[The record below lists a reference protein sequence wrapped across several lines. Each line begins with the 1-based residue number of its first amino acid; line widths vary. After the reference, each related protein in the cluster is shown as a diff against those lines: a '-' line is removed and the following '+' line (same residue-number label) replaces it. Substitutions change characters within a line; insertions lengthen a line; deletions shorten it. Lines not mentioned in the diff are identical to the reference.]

1 MCGIFPQVRK
11 TMNQTATASAQVSPT
26 DLMAGE
32 KALSFPHG
40 TTLPELGQALE
51 VAPGILWI
59 RMALPFALD
68 HINLWLLADTEETS
82 LGLRHGWTAVDCGVT
97 NPGTQEAW
105 RQVFAGPM
113 KGLPILRV
121 VVTHMHPDHMGL
133 AHWLCEQF
141 SAPLYMNATEYQAA
155 LLASTGASN
164 FGGLSTQRFFADHG
178 WNDPADQQQVQS
190 RVSYYANMVPK
201 VPESYHRLMQ
211 GSHLEIGGHTWE
223 CISGWGHSPEHMAL
237 YSASA
242 NVLISGDMVLPKI
255 STNVSVYA
263 QEPEANALALF
274 MRSLKK
280 FDVLPTDALVLPS
293 HGRPF
298 VGVHTRTAQLLKH
311 HQDRLEEVL
320 SACTEH
326 AGSAHDMLKV
336 IFKRPLDFH
345 QTTFAIGESVAHL
358 HALWYEGKMKRFK
371 DEAGVWRFQT
381 LSECL
386 SM

>member
-1 MCGIFPQVRK
+1 
-11 TMNQTATASAQVSPT
+11 
-26 DLMAGE
+26 
-32 KALSFPHG
+32 
-40 TTLPELGQALE
+40 
-51 VAPGILWI
+51 
-59 RMALPFALD
+59 MALPFALD
-68 HINLWLLADTEETS
+68 HINLWLLEDSEETEQ
-82 LGLRHGWTAVDCGVT
+82 GTRHGWTAVDCGVT

-141 SAPLYMNATEYQAA
+141 NAPLYMNATEYQAA

-164 FGGLSTQRFFADHG
+164 FGGLSTQKFFADHG
-178 WNDPADQQQVQS
+178 WNDPADQKQIQS

-201 VPESYHRLMQ
+201 VPESYHRLME
-211 GSHLEIGGHTWE
+211 GSQIQIGGHTWE

-237 YSASA
+237 YSRNA

-274 MRSLKK
+274 MTSLHK
-280 FDVLPTDALVLPS
+280 FDSLPADTLVLPS

-298 VGVHTRTAQLLKH
+298 VGLHKRTEQLLQH
-311 HQDRLEEVL
+311 HEERMQEVL
-320 SACTEH
+320 DACRETP
-326 AGSAHDMLKV
+326 GSAHDMLKV
-336 IFKRPLDFH
+336 IFKRPLGFH

-358 HALWYEGKMKRFK
+358 HALWLDGKMTRTK
-371 DEAGVWRFQT
+371 DVQGVWRFKSNSDSARLTRSEIDALRQKKKAISDFVQKELQGSLGQKMNDSK
-381 LSECL
+381 LSN
-386 SM
+386 

>member
-1 MCGIFPQVRK
+1 
-11 TMNQTATASAQVSPT
+11 MNQTATPSPKVSPA
-26 DLMAGE
+26 DLIAGE
-32 KALSFPHG
+32 KALTFPLG
-40 TTLPELGQALE
+40 ATLPELGHALE
-51 VAPGILWI
+51 VAPGILWL

-68 HINLWLLADTEETS
+68 HINLWLLTDTEETPS
-82 LGLRHGWTAVDCGVT
+82 GLRHGWTAVDCGVT
-97 NPGTQEAW
+97 NAGTQEAW
-105 RQVFAGPM
+105 GQVFAGPM

-141 SAPLYMNATEYQAA
+141 NAPLYMNATEYQAA

-164 FGGLSTQRFFADHG
+164 FGGLSTQKFYADHG
-178 WNDPADQQQVQS
+178 WNNPTDQEQVQA
-190 RVSYYANMVPK
+190 RVSYYAKMVPH
-201 VPESYHRLMQ
+201 VPESYHRLME
-211 GSHLEIGGHTWE
+211 GSQIEIGGNTWQ

-237 YSASA
+237 YSPSA

-280 FDVLPTDALVLPS
+280 FDVLPAATLVLPS

-298 VGVHTRTAQLLKH
+298 TGLHIRTAQLLKH
-311 HQDRLEEVL
+311 HEDRLDEVL
-320 SACTEH
+320 AACSQQ

-358 HALWYEGKMKRFK
+358 HALWYAGKMKRFK
-371 DEAGVWRFQT
+371 DAEGIWRFQT
-381 LSECL
+381 VLN
-386 SM
+386 

>member
-1 MCGIFPQVRK
+1 MTPNALPSTPAAPAATLTGENALRFP
-11 TMNQTATASAQVSPT
+11 
-26 DLMAGE
+26 L
-32 KALSFPHG
+32 G

-68 HINLWLLADTEETS
+68 HINLWLLADAEETPS
-82 LGLRHGWTAVDCGVT
+82 GVRHGWTAVDCGVT
-97 NPGTQEAW
+97 NAGTQEAW

-133 AHWLCEQF
+133 AHWLCEHF
-141 SAPLYMNATEYQAA
+141 NAPLYMNATEYQSA
-155 LLASTGASN
+155 LLASSGVSN
-164 FGGLSTQRFFADHG
+164 FGGLSTQKFFADHG
-178 WNDPADQQQVQS
+178 WTDPADQQQIQS

-201 VPESYHRLMQ
+201 IPESYHRLME
-211 GSHLEIGGHTWE
+211 GSQIRIGGNTWE

-263 QEPEANALALF
+263 QEPEANSLALF

-280 FDVLPTDALVLPS
+280 FDALPADALILPS

-298 VGVHTRTAQLLKH
+298 VGVHTRTAQLLQH
-311 HQDRLEEVL
+311 HADRLREVL
-320 SACTEH
+320 EACKEH

-371 DEAGVWRFQT
+371 DENGVWRFQT
-381 LSECL
+381 VIN
-386 SM
+386 

>member
-1 MCGIFPQVRK
+1 MTAQVLPP
-11 TMNQTATASAQVSPT
+11 TASIPPLT
-26 DLMAGE
+26 GE
-32 KALSFPHG
+32 KALAFPLND
-40 TTLPELGQALE
+40 TLPVLGQALQ
-51 VAPGILWI
+51 VAPGIFWI

-68 HINLWLLADTEETS
+68 HINLWLLEDSEETEQ
-82 LGLRHGWTAVDCGVT
+82 GTRHGWTAVDCGVT

-141 SAPLYMNATEYQAA
+141 NAPLYMNATEYQAA

-164 FGGLSTQRFFADHG
+164 FGGLSTQKFFADHG
-178 WNDPADQQQVQS
+178 WNDPADQKQIQS

-201 VPESYHRLMQ
+201 VPESYHRLME
-211 GSHLEIGGHTWE
+211 GSQIQIGGHTWE

-237 YSASA
+237 YSRSA

-280 FDVLPTDALVLPS
+280 FDVLPSDTLVLPS

-298 VGVHTRTAQLLKH
+298 KGLHTRTAQLLQH
-311 HQDRLEEVL
+311 HEERMQEVL
-320 SACTEH
+320 DACRETP
-326 AGSAHDMLKV
+326 GSAHDMLKV

-371 DEAGVWRFQT
+371 DKEGIWRFQT
-381 LSECL
+381 GSK
-386 SM
+386 

>member
-1 MCGIFPQVRK
+1 
-11 TMNQTATASAQVSPT
+11 
-26 DLMAGE
+26 
-32 KALSFPHG
+32 
-40 TTLPELGQALE
+40 
-51 VAPGILWI
+51 
-59 RMALPFALD
+59 
-68 HINLWLLADTEETS
+68 
-82 LGLRHGWTAVDCGVT
+82 
-97 NPGTQEAW
+97 
-105 RQVFAGPM
+105 
-113 KGLPILRV
+113 
-121 VVTHMHPDHMGL
+121 MGL

-141 SAPLYMNATEYQAA
+141 NAPLYMNATEYQSA

-164 FGGLSTQRFFADHG
+164 FGGASTQRFFADHG
-178 WNDPADQQQVQS
+178 WNDPADQQQIQS

-201 VPESYHRLMQ
+201 VPESYHRLMEGTEIQ
-211 GSHLEIGGHTWE
+211 IGGHTWQ

-237 YSASA
+237 YSRSA

-263 QEPEANALALF
+263 QEPEANSLALF

-280 FDVLPTDALVLPS
+280 FDVLPADALILPS

-311 HQDRLEEVL
+311 HEDRLAEVL
-320 SACTEH
+320 TACSER

-358 HALWYEGKMKRFK
+358 HALWHAGKMKRFK
-371 DEAGVWRFQT
+371 DEQGVWRFQT
-381 LSECL
+381 LS
-386 SM
+386 

>member
-1 MCGIFPQVRK
+1 M
-11 TMNQTATASAQVSPT
+11 TALAPSSSAETTPPT
-26 DLMAGE
+26 GE
-32 KALSFPHG
+32 KALVFPLND
-40 TTLPELGQALE
+40 TLPALGQALQ

-68 HINLWLLADTEETS
+68 HINLWLLEDVEETEH
-82 LGLRHGWTAVDCGVT
+82 GTRQGWTAVDCGVT
-97 NPGTQEAW
+97 NPGTQDAW
-105 RQVFAGPM
+105 RQLFAGPM

-141 SAPLYMNATEYQAA
+141 NAPLFMNATEYQAA

-164 FGGLSTQRFFADHG
+164 FGGKSTQKFFADHG
-178 WNDPADQQQVQS
+178 WNDPADQQQIQG

-201 VPESYHRLMQ
+201 VPESYHRLME
-211 GSHLEIGGHTWE
+211 GSQIQIGSNTWE

-237 YSASA
+237 YSHSA
-242 NVLISGDMVLPKI
+242 KVLISGDMVLPKI

-280 FDVLPTDALVLPS
+280 LDVLPSDALVLPS

-298 VGVHTRTAQLLKH
+298 KGLHTRTAQLLKH
-311 HQDRLEEVL
+311 HEDRLDEVL
-320 SACTEH
+320 EACQER
-326 AGSAHDMLKV
+326 AGSAHDMLQV

-358 HALWYEGKMKRFK
+358 HALWFAGKMQRTKDAQGIWRFK
-371 DEAGVWRFQT
+371 TVLD
-381 LSECL
+381 
-386 SM
+386 

>member
-1 MCGIFPQVRK
+1 MTLISAPSNNAPQ
-11 TMNQTATASAQVSPT
+11 AAHLS
-26 DLMAGE
+26 GE
-32 KALSFPHG
+32 NALTFPHG
-40 TTLPELGQALE
+40 SALPELGQAIE

-68 HINLWLLADTEETS
+68 HINLWLLADSEETPT
-82 LGLRHGWTAVDCGVT
+82 GVRHGWTAVDCGVT

-133 AHWLCEQF
+133 AHWLCAEF
-141 SAPLYMNATEYQAA
+141 KAPLWMSATEFQAA
-155 LLASTGASN
+155 LLATTGASN
-164 FGGLSTQRFFADHG
+164 FGGLSTQKFFADHG
-178 WNDPADQQQVQS
+178 WNDPSDQQQIKD
-190 RVSYYANMVPK
+190 RISYYAKMVPEI
-201 VPESYHRLMQ
+201 PESYHRLM
-211 GSHLEIGGHTWE
+211 HDHTLTIGGKTWR

-237 YSASA
+237 YCDDKQ
-242 NVLISGDMVLPKI
+242 VLISGDMVLPKI

-263 QEPEANALALF
+263 QEPEANSLALF
-274 MRSLKK
+274 MQSLHR
-280 FDVLPTDALVLPS
+280 FDDLPEGTLVLPS

-298 VGVHTRTAQLLKH
+298 RGLHTRTAQLLQH
-311 HQDRLEEVL
+311 HEERLREVL
-320 SACTEH
+320 EACAEQ

-358 HALWYEGKMKRFK
+358 HALWFAGKMSRTK
-371 DEAGVWRFQT
+371 DAQGVWRFKT
-381 LSECL
+381 LP
-386 SM
+386 

>member
-1 MCGIFPQVRK
+1 M
-11 TMNQTATASAQVSPT
+11 TAQAPPSSAETSPPT
-26 DLMAGE
+26 GE
-32 KALSFPHG
+32 KALVFPLND
-40 TTLPELGQALE
+40 TLPALGQALQ

-68 HINLWLLADTEETS
+68 HINLWLLEDAEETEH
-82 LGLRHGWTAVDCGVT
+82 GTRQGWTAVDCGVT
-97 NPGTQEAW
+97 NPGTQDAW

-141 SAPLYMNATEYQAA
+141 NAPLFMNATEYQAA

-164 FGGLSTQRFFADHG
+164 FGGKSTQKFFADHG
-178 WNDPADQQQVQS
+178 WNDPTDQQQIQA

-201 VPESYHRLMQ
+201 VPESYHRLME
-211 GSHLEIGGHTWE
+211 GSQIQIGSNTWE

-237 YSASA
+237 YSHRA

-274 MRSLKK
+274 MQSLKK
-280 FDVLPTDALVLPS
+280 FEGLPSDTLVLPS

-298 VGVHTRTAQLLKH
+298 TGLHTRTAQLLKH
-311 HQDRLEEVL
+311 HEDRLEEVL
-320 SACTEH
+320 AACQER

-358 HALWYEGKMKRFK
+358 HALWLAGKMHRTKDAQGIWRFK
-371 DEAGVWRFQT
+371 TVLD
-381 LSECL
+381 
-386 SM
+386 